1 MDRKH
6 IKNKLTDVGM
16 YIRRNTSILFY
27 IFIALVVIA
36 YGSLYT
42 YKTYFQTEAST
53 IPKEEKYKEFTLN
66 NNKIQMV
73 ENEYNSESEFYV
85 AKFMIKERNSDTPV
99 IANESLEVSGIAQLN
114 DNDLQ
119 ELNIEAK
126 QITPTF
132 FVIEVDNLPKDHV
145 ELRLD
150 FNLNN
155 ISLSNESS
163 TEDASLYSFITEE
176 EKSSEL
182 SSLSNE
188 EYKAQSFEYEIDMVK
203 DQIESLEEEI
213 EYYNEKIATLKEQIE
228 KNESEMDLMTDN
240 EKRDMESTISSHKSE
255 IETYEE
261 EIESVK
267 ESIAEREEKL
277 SILKSN
283 I

>member
-16 YIRRNTSILFY
+16 YICRNTSILFY
-27 IFIALVVIA
+27 IFIALVVVA

-53 IPKEEKYKEFTLN
+53 IPEEEKYKEFTLN
-66 NNKIQMV
+66 NNTIQMV

-85 AKFMIKERNSDTPV
+85 AKFVIKERNSDTPV
-99 IANESLEVSGIAQLN
+99 IANESLEVSGIARLN

-132 FVIEVDNLPKDHV
+132 FVVEADNLPNDHV

-163 TEDASLYSFITEE
+163 TEDASL
-176 EKSSEL
+176 
-182 SSLSNE
+182 
-188 EYKAQSFEYEIDMVK
+188 
-203 DQIESLEEEI
+203 
-213 EYYNEKIATLKEQIE
+213 
-228 KNESEMDLMTDN
+228 
-240 EKRDMESTISSHKSE
+240 
-255 IETYEE
+255 
-261 EIESVK
+261 
-267 ESIAEREEKL
+267 
-277 SILKSN
+277 
-283 I
+283 